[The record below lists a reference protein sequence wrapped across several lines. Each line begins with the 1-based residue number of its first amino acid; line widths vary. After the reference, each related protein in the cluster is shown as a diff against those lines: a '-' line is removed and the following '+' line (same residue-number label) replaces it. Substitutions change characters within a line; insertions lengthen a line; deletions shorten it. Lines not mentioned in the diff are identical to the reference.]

1 MINIKK
7 TADHVGAYDDPVSM
21 LATVGYK
28 KPVDLTMVNGKVVVK
43 DGHLVNVD
51 EPVMAEKAYGYYKEM
66 LLRK

>member
-1 MINIKK
+1 
-7 TADHVGAYDDPVSM
+7 
-21 LATVGYK
+21 
-28 KPVDLTMVNGKVVVK
+28 MVNGKVVVK